1 MITEISPKERQERIK
16 KIQNELKKRNLDAYL
31 VHSTESDFANVL
43 YLSNHWSVFET
54 VGIIVPREGESM
66 LLIGPEAEP
75 FAESRSTVKKIRKL
89 LEYRESAEP
98 DYPDIP
104 LVSFEEVFDEVSR
117 GRGIKRLG
125 LGDYTILPMPVYDG
139 IKRALG
145 KDGKLIRAEDIIAD
159 LRTIKSE
166 NEIALIKNAH
176 DITEKTLDEI
186 LGKIKPGL
194 TEKQIVGMVLEALY
208 RNGAEC
214 EAFSQYIFSGIN
226 TRNAISRTKFKK
238 LEANEMIQ
246 INIGARLG
254 GYSSSIGRPVF
265 IGKMPK
271 KMKEL
276 VQFGLDAH
284 RKTYE
289 WIREGVLSSD
299 VAKKFIQYYKDNGCG
314 KYYLYGPCHGTGIIE
329 VEKPWMETT
338 SDYRL
343 KENMTFM
350 ADTFITTSEYGFR
363 WEDGFRVTKRGVEE
377 FSDSWQEI
385 IEL

>member
-54 VGIIVPREGESM
+54 VGVIVPREGESM

-226 TRNAISRTKFKK
+226 TRNAISRTTFKK